1 MSECDEYK
9 APSGD
14 NIIIYKD
21 GPLWYVCCDKDNQNR
36 WTKMYRNEDDAKIE
50 FERWRK

>member
-1 MSECDEYK
+1 MSEEYK
-9 APSGD
+9 APSGET
-14 NIIIYKD
+14 ISIHKD
-21 GPLWYVCCDKDNQNR
+21 GPYYYVECYDDECR